1 MAPYSNT
8 FAAKM
13 KKHQYQKP
21 ICPNKNALSNKK
33 HSNSIMSPLSNCS
46 VTICAAATKINAI
59 IFWFSLVLLWSV
71 PSNWNQYPM
80 QRRCM
85 LSSIKYYPL
94 YSNRFVSFS
103 MYMHTGSCG
112 IQYVNEISNIER
124 KEIIMSLSM
133 KMIHVNFVDW
143 NCASVKIGFR
153 MTKLYQSKF

>member
-1 MAPYSNT
+1 MAPCSNT
-8 FAAKM
+8 CAAKTN
-13 KKHQYQKP
+13 
-21 ICPNKNALSNKK
+21 IKNQFVQTKK

-59 IFWFSLVLLWSV
+59 IFWFSLLLLWSV

-94 YSNRFVSFS
+94 YSNLFVSFS
-103 MYMHTGSCG
+103 MYMYMHTDTCG

-124 KEIIMSLSM
+124 REIIMSLSM